1 MKYRTVKLRMI
12 ISLIL
17 VVIAFTLAFMLLPYL
32 NMTNN
37 TSINSV
43 IVVNSQIVDKYF
55 GGKWNENNSLSG
67 YVEPEKSYYIIHFYN
82 GTTDNVSSGNFT
94 LINPTISKYLG
105 IIEVGLRNINFTTF
119 YNGNQTLSI
128 IILNYTSTME
138 PKNIY
143 NTIYTTFKD
152 NSKVIALSFHN
163 ISSNAFIASIN
174 CYQFS
179 IGYSGNEIVI
189 VFYKGYEDESLAIT
203 DLTNYIL

>member
-67 YVEPEKSYYIIHFYN
+67 YVESEKSYYIIHFYN
-82 GTTDNVSSGNFT
+82 GTTYNVSSGNFT

-179 IGYSGNEIVI
+179 IGYSGNKIVI

>member
-1 MKYRTVKLRMI
+1 MKSRTVKLRMI

-32 NMTNN
+32 NMANN
-37 TSINSV
+37 SSTSGIKM
-43 IVVNSQIVDKYF
+43 VNSQIVDKYF
-55 GGKWNENNSLSG
+55 GGKWNENESLSG
-67 YVEPEKSYYIIHFYN
+67 YVKPQKSYYEIHFYN
-82 GTTDNVSSGNFT
+82 GSMENVSSANLT
-94 LINPTISKYLG
+94 IVNPQINKYLG
-105 IIEVGLRNINFTTF
+105 IIEVDLRSINFTTF

-143 NTIYTTFKD
+143 NTIYTAFKD

-179 IGYSGNEIVI
+179 VGYSGNEIVI
-189 VFYKGYEDESLAIT
+189 VFYKGYEDETLAIT
-203 DLTNYIL
+203 DLINYML